1 MKYAINWDLESIFA
15 GGSSSESLQQE
26 LQQISTKMK
35 EFHQLVD
42 ALTLKIKWK
51 H

>member
-26 LQQISTKMK
+26 LQM
-35 EFHQLVD
+35 
-42 ALTLKIKWK
+42 LKIKWK